1 MNQKEYELLKQG
13 HAEIKIVCKNDFM
26 VDTKADGNGS
36 GLMLSTLALI
46 GCVAEEFNLTFE
58 EVMISIMNLKES
70 TNLIQCES
78 KEQRDVMHEIIKNKN
93 QEQKNER

>member
-1 MNQKEYELLKQG
+1 MNKNEYELLKQG

-36 GLMLSTLALI
+36 GLFLGTLALI
-46 GCVAEEFNLTFE
+46 GCVAGEFNMTFE
-58 EVMISIMNLKES
+58 EVMIRIINLKES

-93 QEQKNER
+93 QEQQNER